1 MNDHSQLFRLLA
13 LLLDYP
19 RAELREESLGL
30 HALIRTCELPEALR
44 DGLAALLNELC
55 QGDLLDVQARYDG
68 LFERGRSVSLLLFEH
83 VHGESRD
90 RGQAMVDLLDRYT
103 GAGLQIDVPELPDYL
118 PLYLEYLSLLPFAAA
133 SEGLAEVAHILG
145 LLALVLLPLQS
156 PLGMGLVVAWL
167 GFFGF
172 GWYGPWVAYVADT
185 APVGKTGFAL
195 GLAMAINQLAIVLAP
210 PALGLL
216 KDFSHSFVPG
226 WLALCLMAAVA
237 LVVTAWSGRGLPTA
251 LPQKH

>member
-103 GAGLQIDVPELPDYL
+103 GAWEETPVSFTDPAGGCPSSSGRRPT
-118 PLYLEYLSLLPFAAA
+118 A
-133 SEGLAEVAHILG
+133 STEQ
-145 LLALVLLPLQS
+145 PLQ
-156 PLGMGLVVAWL
+156 
-167 GFFGF
+167 
-172 GWYGPWVAYVADT
+172 WVAQ
-185 APVGKTGFAL
+185 PVPQ
-195 GLAMAINQLAIVLAP
+195 MQYR
-210 PALGLL
+210 
-216 KDFSHSFVPG
+216 
-226 WLALCLMAAVA
+226 AAREGV
-237 LVVTAWSGRGLPTA
+237 
-251 LPQKH
+251 

>member
-68 LFERGRSVSLLLFEH
+68 LFERGRSVSLLFEH

-145 LLALVLLPLQS
+145 LAGAAPGGTWQPTRRS
-156 PLGMGLVVAWL
+156 SRRCWNSAASARTSARCVATR
-167 GFFGF
+167 
-172 GWYGPWVAYVADT
+172 PRNSAT
-185 APVGKTGFAL
+185 
-195 GLAMAINQLAIVLAP
+195 
-210 PALGLL
+210 
-216 KDFSHSFVPG
+216 
-226 WLALCLMAAVA
+226 
-237 LVVTAWSGRGLPTA
+237 TAWRPSTGPGRKPR
-251 LPQKH
+251 

>member
-103 GAGLQIDVPELPDYL
+103 GAGLQIDVPELPDYRRCTSNTCRCCRSRR
-118 PLYLEYLSLLPFAAA
+118 PAKGSPKWRTSSACWRCAWRNAAA
-133 SEGLAEVAHILG
+133 PTRRFSRRCWNSAASARTSARCVATRPRNS
-145 LLALVLLPLQS
+145 A
-156 PLGMGLVVAWL
+156 
-167 GFFGF
+167 
-172 GWYGPWVAYVADT
+172 T
-185 APVGKTGFAL
+185 
-195 GLAMAINQLAIVLAP
+195 
-210 PALGLL
+210 
-216 KDFSHSFVPG
+216 
-226 WLALCLMAAVA
+226 
-237 LVVTAWSGRGLPTA
+237 TAWRPSTGPGRKPR
-251 LPQKH
+251 